1 MRNFG
6 CGTSMA
12 VMLVKPMRLL
22 LENMNSF
29 IEKKKKSNIIDVT
42 EKK

>member
-1 MRNFG
+1 
-6 CGTSMA
+6 MA

-29 IEKKKKSNIIDVT
+29 IEKKKSNIIDVT